1 MSAIKLDYAPKTWYL
16 KRRLLDASA
25 VCTADQFPK
34 CSSFKSDIFLAYDAS
49 EVLFFYFILFKISI
63 SLLSIRGTLLF
74 LIMLTHVNGH
84 CYKSLAS
91 GIRYSTLTD

>member
-25 VCTADQFPK
+25 VCTADRFPK
-34 CSSFKSDIFLAYDAS
+34 CSFMSDIFLAYDAS

-63 SLLSIRGTLLF
+63 SLLSIRGTFIVSYNANTCKGTLLKIF
-74 LIMLTHVNGH
+74 SIWNKILNTH
-84 CYKSLAS
+84 
-91 GIRYSTLTD
+91 